1 MRLKEL
7 RKERDLTQ
15 TDVANALFLTQHGYS
30 NYEVGR
36 TEPNIETLCK
46 LADYYNVTLDYLVG
60 RNYSNDIGYLNDTQK
75 SAVELIKSL
84 NELNLAKAV
93 AYMSGLYVSQ

>member
-1 MRLKEL
+1 MNLLKL
-7 RKERDLTQ
+7 RKAKKISQQDLAKTLNVTQ
-15 TDVANALFLTQHGYS
+15 ATYGR
-30 NYEVGR
+30 YELEV
-36 TEPNIETLCK
+36 TEPNIDTLCK

-60 RNYSNDIGYLNDTQK
+60 RNYLNDIGYLTDTQK

>member
-7 RKERDLTQ
+7 RKNKSLRQEDL
-15 TDVANALFLTQHGYS
+15 ANFLHLTTTGY
-30 NYEVGR
+30 NGYETGKR
-36 TEPNIETLCK
+36 EPNIETLCK

-60 RNYSNDIGYLNDTQK
+60 RDYKNDIGYLNDTQK